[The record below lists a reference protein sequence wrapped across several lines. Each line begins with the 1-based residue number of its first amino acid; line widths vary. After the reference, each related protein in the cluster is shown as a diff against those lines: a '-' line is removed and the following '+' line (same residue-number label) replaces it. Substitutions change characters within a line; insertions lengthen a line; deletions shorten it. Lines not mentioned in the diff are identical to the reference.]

1 MEIPNKM
8 YVAKT
13 PYGVGRVTRP
23 LHFISVLCKIFA
35 RSSGE
40 YRIRSYENRERRNFS
55 AFYPQHTDN
64 PKSSRLI
71 PYKNFSCRKKAEQNQ
86 FQIPNSELFLF
97 RSGWVTRPLHF
108 ISILC
113 KIFARSSGGC
123 RIRPYE
129 NRERCNFSA
138 FYPQHTD
145 NPKSSRLIPYKNIFP
160 VVKKR
165 SKINSELN

>member
-13 PYGVGRVTRP
+13 PYGAGRVTRP

-35 RSSGE
+35 RSSGGC
-40 YRIRSYENRERRNFS
+40 RIRSYENRERCNFS

-86 FQIPNSELFLF
+86 FRIKLSSSASLKNSSIESCSGRAFAGIPAFSTACAMSGFSIPIEDESELRRFFL
-97 RSGWVTRPLHF
+97 R
-108 ISILC
+108 
-113 KIFARSSGGC
+113 
-123 RIRPYE
+123 
-129 NRERCNFSA
+129 
-138 FYPQHTD
+138 
-145 NPKSSRLIPYKNIFP
+145 
-160 VVKKR
+160 
-165 SKINSELN
+165 

>member
-23 LHFISVLCKIFA
+23 LHFISV
-35 RSSGE
+35 
-40 YRIRSYENRERRNFS
+40 
-55 AFYPQHTDN
+55 
-64 PKSSRLI
+64 
-71 PYKNFSCRKKAEQNQ
+71 
-86 FQIPNSELFLF
+86 
-97 RSGWVTRPLHF
+97 
-108 ISILC
+108 LC

-145 NPKSSRLIPYKNIFP
+145 NPKSSRLIPYKNFSCRKKAEQNQFRIRNYFYSVVDGFP
-160 VVKKR
+160 VTFERIMFDMNHNLIICIDQIV
-165 SKINSELN
+165 SAILINGNSE

>member
-13 PYGVGRVTRP
+13 PYGAGRVTRP
-23 LHFISVLCKIFA
+23 LHFISV
-35 RSSGE
+35 
-40 YRIRSYENRERRNFS
+40 
-55 AFYPQHTDN
+55 
-64 PKSSRLI
+64 
-71 PYKNFSCRKKAEQNQ
+71 
-86 FQIPNSELFLF
+86 
-97 RSGWVTRPLHF
+97 
-108 ISILC
+108 LC

-165 SKINSELN
+165 SKINSEFGIIFIP